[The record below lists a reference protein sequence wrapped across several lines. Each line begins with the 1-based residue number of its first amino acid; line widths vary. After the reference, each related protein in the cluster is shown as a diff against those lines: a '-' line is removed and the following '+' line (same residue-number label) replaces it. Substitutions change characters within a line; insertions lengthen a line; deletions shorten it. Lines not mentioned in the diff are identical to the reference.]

1 MEITVG
7 RSDRHHHRYE
17 RVRISRSILAFWIAF
32 GSLLGVSQGARAATI
47 TFQTEA
53 GNPRIVSSNPSHL
66 QTLVLTNT
74 QIQIDFDQTMNTST
88 LNTTNIKLID
98 LATGEIPPNWGS
110 APVANSP
117 TQFRVTSG
125 LGLEANRSY
134 ALVLTTSVRSVT
146 DRPLDPAD
154 THHRSG
160 TIFGEAWVIEFSTGI
175 TIGGPGITGTIIGGI
190 AGGATGGQINVPI
203 NATIIVAFERAM
215 DSSKMTTT
223 NIVLRKQGSATAL
236 TATLNYDAI
245 ANMLTVTPSA
255 LLEYNSTYE
264 LTLTNL
270 TDLLNNVLP

>member
-1 MEITVG
+1 MKVIL
-7 RSDRHHHRYE
+7 RRMDRQCHLNTGLRL
-17 RVRISRSILAFWIAF
+17 IQPIIAFWIMF
-32 GSLLGVSQGARAATI
+32 GSLLGVSLDVRAAVI

-53 GNPRIVSSNPSHL
+53 GSPRIVSSNPAHL

-74 QIQIDFDQTMNTST
+74 QFQIDFDQQMNTST

-98 LATGEIPPNWGS
+98 LATGEIPPNWAS
-110 APVANSP
+110 APIANSP
-117 TQFRVTSG
+117 TQFRITSG
-125 LGLEANRSY
+125 IGLEANRSY
-134 ALVLTTSVRSVT
+134 ALVLTTGVRSVS

-175 TIGGPGITGTIIGGI
+175 TLGGPTITGTIIGGI
-190 AGGATGGQINVPI
+190 PGGATGGQVNVPI

-223 NIVLRKQGSATAL
+223 NIVLRKQGSAAAL